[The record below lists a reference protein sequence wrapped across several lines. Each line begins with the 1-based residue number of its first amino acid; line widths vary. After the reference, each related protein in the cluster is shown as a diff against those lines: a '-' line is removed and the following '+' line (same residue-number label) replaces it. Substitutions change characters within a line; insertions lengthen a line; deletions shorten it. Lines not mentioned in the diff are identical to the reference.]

1 MQQTILTL
9 LASFL
14 RLSVPIILMGTANMF
29 SERSGVM
36 NLGADGMM
44 IAGAFGAVVGTYFF
58 GSPWIGVLFGILG
71 SMVISGTHSLISV
84 EFGGRQNISGLGLN
98 MLAAGLASF
107 FCRELFGSGIS
118 KSVENLQRTMILA
131 KIPVI
136 GEFLS
141 KFSPLAY
148 ICILAVIISSFV
160 MKHTILGTRII
171 AVGDD
176 PVTAE
181 TAGINVW
188 RLRHLSVTVFC
199 GIMAGLS
206 GAYLSIGQLSFFQD
220 NMTNGKGMLAVIAVK
235 MGRWEPGRI
244 VLVAMMF
251 GFFDAL
257 QTQLQ
262 LNNTLNLSPELIQ
275 LIPYVVGVVALILS
289 GESNSN
295 PQALSKPYLKNKYQ
309 F

>member
-1 MQQTILTL
+1 
-9 LASFL
+9 
-14 RLSVPIILMGTANMF
+14 LSVPIILMGLANMF
-29 SERSGVM
+29 CERSGVM
-36 NLGADGMM
+36 NLGAEGMM
-44 IAGAFGAVVGTYFF
+44 IAGAFGAVLGTFFF
-58 GSPWIGVLFGILG
+58 GNPWIGVLFGILG
-71 SMVISGTHSLISV
+71 SMLISGAHSLISV
-84 EFGGRQNISGLGLN
+84 EFGGNQNISGLGLN
-98 MLAAGLASF
+98 TLAAGLASF

-118 KSVENLQRTMILA
+118 KSVQNLQRTAFLQG
-131 KIPVI
+131 IPGI
-136 GEFLS
+136 GPFLS

-148 ICILAVIISSFV
+148 ICVLAVVVSSFV
-160 MKHTILGTRII
+160 MRRTVLGTRIV

-176 PVTAE
+176 PITAE

-188 RLRHLSVTVFC
+188 RLRHLCVSVFC
-199 GIMAGLS
+199 GVLAGLA

-235 MGRWEPGRI
+235 MGRWDPLRI

-262 LNNTLNLSPELIQ
+262 LNNALNLSPELIQ
-275 LIPYVVGVVALILS
+275 MIPYLVGVAALILS
-289 GESNSN
+289 GESAAF
-295 PQALSKPYLKNKYQ
+295 PQSLRKPYLKNKYQ